1 MEEVGKVAHYFAH
14 IQVAVVDIL
23 SGELKLGD
31 RIKISGHTTDF
42 EQTLGSMEVERG
54 KIERAAARDSVAI
67 KVESPVRE
75 NDLLFKLT

>member
-1 MEEVGKVAHYFAH
+1 MEEVGKVTHYFAH

-23 SGELKLGD
+23 SGELKVGD

-42 EQTLGSMEVERG
+42 EQTLGSMEVER
-54 KIERAAARDSVAI
+54 KKVERAAVGDLVAI
-67 KVESPVRE
+67 KVESQVRE